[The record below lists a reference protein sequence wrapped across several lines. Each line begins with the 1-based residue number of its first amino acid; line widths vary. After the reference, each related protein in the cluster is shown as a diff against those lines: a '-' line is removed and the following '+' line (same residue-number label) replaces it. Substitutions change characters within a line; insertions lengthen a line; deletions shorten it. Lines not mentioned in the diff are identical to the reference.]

1 MVRSVTAPS
10 DNAVV
15 PRPESYVSPDDYE
28 PDGPVEI
35 EVALPGS
42 PPPRES
48 LSFSAHYDDVFELST
63 DSDEEAPDDTEPLD
77 ADAYRRIAV
86 DCANAVLMGP
96 EAAVAPPPGEAAAG
110 LPLMDGTDATDAA
123 IFEYCAKANSEKK
136 VEGATWTSVSAG
148 GEDPGR
154 EAAHWK
160 EVAEQGFRESARLR
174 AMVQALRS
182 TFEEVEQENEELHVA
197 YAMQQREIL
206 TLGHHLEFKTL
217 ETETLIANFERAMSE
232 MDDEMEWSLQELQA
246 DAAERA
252 RQTVGDEEPSEPAEE
267 KSRTDWKAK
276 AAARFVAKKD
286 ELAAANKKQM
296 AAKAGA
302 RVVKGGVRAGA
313 AVAKLRREVKGRGR
327 GGDGES
333 SPGGRFRRRGRSE
346 T

>member
-1 MVRSVTAPS
+1 MH
-10 DNAVV
+10 
-15 PRPESYVSPDDYE
+15 
-28 PDGPVEI
+28 
-35 EVALPGS
+35 ALQ
-42 PPPRES
+42 
-48 LSFSAHYDDVFELST
+48 VFELST

-232 MDDEMEWSLQELQA
+232 MDDEMYAHVLSATVRPFAVCERLVCTCREWSLQELQA

-267 KSRTDWKAK
+267 KSRT
-276 AAARFVAKKD
+276 VSS
-286 ELAAANKKQM
+286 LAADSAISCADGCLMPRIGRRKLQ
-296 AAKAGA
+296 
-302 RVVKGGVRAGA
+302 RA
-313 AVAKLRREVKGRGR
+313 LW
-327 GGDGES
+327 
-333 SPGGRFRRRGRSE
+333 RRRMNWQQQTRSRWPRRPE
-346 T
+346 PGS